1 MIYDDLLLLLVTK
14 ENNSYEYQIAKYLIE
29 NRGNII
35 NVPLKKVLDDTFVSK
50 STLFRFCR
58 ALGCQNYTELQ
69 NQLYFFCLRNRPVF
83 KMAATYP
90 LSEQVKQV
98 LKGKKRVI
106 VYGESIAL
114 GCLLH
119 YKKIFLE
126 KGVELYFK
134 LIKKPWQ
141 IFIDEVDV
149 NEEDV
154 VIHLSLSYSFF
165 ELNVAD
171 FHTGTEMKDFLTKR
185 NVPVIHIGRFTQFN
199 KETSMYID
207 VSWDEDTPKALQT
220 IGLVFDNIYNCL

>member
-14 ENNSYEYQIAKYLIE
+14 ETNSYEYQIAKYLIE

-106 VYGESIAL
+106 VYG
-114 GCLLH
+114 
-119 YKKIFLE
+119 
-126 KGVELYFK
+126 
-134 LIKKPWQ
+134 
-141 IFIDEVDV
+141 
-149 NEEDV
+149 
-154 VIHLSLSYSFF
+154 
-165 ELNVAD
+165 
-171 FHTGTEMKDFLTKR
+171 
-185 NVPVIHIGRFTQFN
+185 
-199 KETSMYID
+199 
-207 VSWDEDTPKALQT
+207 
-220 IGLVFDNIYNCL
+220 